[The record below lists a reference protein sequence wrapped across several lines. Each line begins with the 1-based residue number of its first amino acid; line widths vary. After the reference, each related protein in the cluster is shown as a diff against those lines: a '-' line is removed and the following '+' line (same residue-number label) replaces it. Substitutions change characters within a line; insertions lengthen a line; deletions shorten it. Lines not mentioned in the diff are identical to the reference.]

1 METQETESGKRKA
14 ESGKRKAESGMRN
27 AECGMRNA
35 ECGMR
40 KRKAETEMVF
50 WAYGRY
56 AHADVC
62 VAASWLQEKM
72 EGEREVRVF
81 PILIIAFGYYCVRFS
96 LSLACS
102 HISFSLC
109 VVSNCYFKR

>member
-14 ESGKRKAESGMRN
+14 ESGMRN
-27 AECGMRNA
+27 AET
-35 ECGMR
+35 
-40 KRKAETEMVF
+40 ETEMVF

-56 AHADVC
+56 AHADAC

-81 PILIIAFGYYCVRFS
+81 PILIIAFSYYYVRFS